1 MHYYFYSILTPYH
14 PLINPRVKP
23 AYILS
28 VNGIPKFVI
37 ANDEAVAAAWPSA
50 LLLPRLIP

>member
-1 MHYYFYSILTPYH
+1 M
-14 PLINPRVKP
+14 INPI
-23 AYILS
+23 ADILP

-37 ANDEAVAAAWPSA
+37 ANDEAVAAAVVVVVPLSA

>member
-1 MHYYFYSILTPYH
+1 M
-14 PLINPRVKP
+14 INPI
-23 AYILS
+23 ADILP

-37 ANDEAVAAAWPSA
+37 ANDEAVAAAAAAAVPLSA

>member
-1 MHYYFYSILTPYH
+1 M
-14 PLINPRVKP
+14 INPI
-23 AYILS
+23 ADILP

-37 ANDEAVAAAWPSA
+37 ANDEAVAAVVVVVPLSA